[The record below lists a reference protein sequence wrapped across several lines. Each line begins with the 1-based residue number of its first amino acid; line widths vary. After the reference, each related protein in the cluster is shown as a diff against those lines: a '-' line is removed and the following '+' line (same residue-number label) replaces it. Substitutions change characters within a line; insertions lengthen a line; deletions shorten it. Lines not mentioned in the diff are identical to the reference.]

1 MLTGVTVR
9 IRLLVLAL
17 LPLTMLV
24 TVIAMALANASRL
37 DASFQDLFNN
47 RMKPI
52 SQLKIV
58 ADAVAVSVVDALHK
72 YRAGVF
78 DEERLQQELSGALS
92 RIEKSWADY
101 SADHRTAAEKEIIES
116 LVPTLERVKRMTLAY
131 GEQARAGSLRNV
143 EAGTFNREMYGAFD
157 PLGTALSTLIDLQ
170 LSEGAKLNEQMEK
183 RYDSMRTTFLLIG
196 AAALV
201 LIVAAAWFISLSIMR
216 PLSDL
221 RGVIRRVQDSS
232 NLTLRADARG
242 RDEVSDTARAFNMML
257 ESQQALLRHLAE
269 TARKLTITSD
279 EMSAISNQVSHV
291 ATSQGDQ
298 TDMVAT
304 AVHQMSM
311 AVQDVARNAQAAA
324 ASAESANSEAHTGT
338 GLVHANLDA
347 IQGLSVMVGEAG
359 AVIDTLRN
367 KTEEISTVLE
377 VIQNIAQQTN
387 LLALNAAIEAA
398 RAGEAGRG
406 FAVVAD
412 EVRSLATNTHKAT
425 ETIRE
430 MIEAL
435 QAGASSAVSVMQQ
448 SREQAQVSVQR
459 AHEAGKA
466 LGLIAQAV
474 EGIAQ
479 SNAQISTAT
488 EEQTATASEVSQNI
502 DSLNASIGEVAEGA
516 VKTSTSSV
524 ELAKLANGLD
534 SASPSSKRGRE
545 RPHRPCRTRLS
556 GRQQAAVENEGAA
569 RLRGEM
575 QDVLRAPH
583 GRTLAFAGVLDPASL
598 LHPLQAPAQAGMLD
612 FLADGA
618 LEGLQRLGHGEAR
631 RQQEQRQGAVH
642 RLARQALAGLLYQ
655 LGVVERQG
663 EALAANVAQR
673 HEVEVVVLHPGVRT
687 DQHQVEHA
695 QRPAARVAYRVADR
709 GHLLDVGRLQP
720 RLVAQGAHRRVVEAV
735 VGAAA
740 VDQHAGQ
747 GPLAGERRLGAAD
760 QQQLQ
765 SVPGVQAQRHDIHAG
780 QYFR

>member
-183 RYDSMRTTFLLIG
+183 RYDSMRTTFLFIG

-387 LLALNAAIEAA
+387 LLALNAA
-398 RAGEAGRG
+398 
-406 FAVVAD
+406 
-412 EVRSLATNTHKAT
+412 
-425 ETIRE
+425 
-430 MIEAL
+430 
-435 QAGASSAVSVMQQ
+435 
-448 SREQAQVSVQR
+448 
-459 AHEAGKA
+459 
-466 LGLIAQAV
+466 
-474 EGIAQ
+474 
-479 SNAQISTAT
+479 
-488 EEQTATASEVSQNI
+488 
-502 DSLNASIGEVAEGA
+502 
-516 VKTSTSSV
+516 
-524 ELAKLANGLD
+524 
-534 SASPSSKRGRE
+534 
-545 RPHRPCRTRLS
+545 
-556 GRQQAAVENEGAA
+556 
-569 RLRGEM
+569 
-575 QDVLRAPH
+575 
-583 GRTLAFAGVLDPASL
+583 
-598 LHPLQAPAQAGMLD
+598 
-612 FLADGA
+612 
-618 LEGLQRLGHGEAR
+618 
-631 RQQEQRQGAVH
+631 
-642 RLARQALAGLLYQ
+642 
-655 LGVVERQG
+655 
-663 EALAANVAQR
+663 
-673 HEVEVVVLHPGVRT
+673 
-687 DQHQVEHA
+687 
-695 QRPAARVAYRVADR
+695 
-709 GHLLDVGRLQP
+709 
-720 RLVAQGAHRRVVEAV
+720 
-735 VGAAA
+735 
-740 VDQHAGQ
+740 
-747 GPLAGERRLGAAD
+747 
-760 QQQLQ
+760 
-765 SVPGVQAQRHDIHAG
+765 
-780 QYFR
+780 

>member
-196 AAALV
+196 AAA
-201 LIVAAAWFISLSIMR
+201 WFISLSIMR

-269 TARKLTITSD
+269 TAKKLTITSD

-524 ELAKLANGLD
+524 ELAKLANGL
-534 SASPSSKRGRE
+534 E
-545 RPHRPCRTRLS
+545 
-556 GRQQAAVENEGAA
+556 QQI
-569 RLRGEM
+569 
-575 QDVLRAPH
+575 
-583 GRTLAFAGVLDPASL
+583 
-598 LHPLQAPAQAGMLD
+598 
-612 FLADGA
+612 
-618 LEGLQRLGHGEAR
+618 QRFT
-631 RQQEQRQGAVH
+631 V
-642 RLARQALAGLLYQ
+642 
-655 LGVVERQG
+655 
-663 EALAANVAQR
+663 
-673 HEVEVVVLHPGVRT
+673 
-687 DQHQVEHA
+687 
-695 QRPAARVAYRVADR
+695 
-709 GHLLDVGRLQP
+709 
-720 RLVAQGAHRRVVEAV
+720 
-735 VGAAA
+735 
-740 VDQHAGQ
+740 
-747 GPLAGERRLGAAD
+747 
-760 QQQLQ
+760 
-765 SVPGVQAQRHDIHAG
+765 
-780 QYFR
+780 

>member
-1 MLTGVTVR
+1 MK
-9 IRLLVLAL
+9 LLVV
-17 LPLTMLV
+17 LPLLV
-24 TVIAMALANASRL
+24 AYATAMYWCYELWTIDGGYFAHGPLVPMVMAWVIWSRRKSWSREPARIDQRGWLLLGPALFIHLCGAALTIDSL
-37 DASFQDLFNN
+37 SALSMVLAVPGLLAFLEDYSPDA
-47 RMKPI
+47 
-52 SQLKIV
+52 V
-58 ADAVAVSVVDALHK
+58 ADRVGIPSSTIREAAALFGDAVSVVDALHK

-116 LVPTLERVKRMTLAY
+116 LVPTLEQVKRMTLAY

-183 RYDSMRTTFLLIG
+183 RYNAMRTTFLLIG

-269 TARKLTITSD
+269 TARKLTVTSD

-367 KTEEISTVLE
+367 KTDEISTVLE

-524 ELAKLANGLD
+524 ELAKLANGL
-534 SASPSSKRGRE
+534 E
-545 RPHRPCRTRLS
+545 
-556 GRQQAAVENEGAA
+556 QQI
-569 RLRGEM
+569 
-575 QDVLRAPH
+575 
-583 GRTLAFAGVLDPASL
+583 
-598 LHPLQAPAQAGMLD
+598 
-612 FLADGA
+612 
-618 LEGLQRLGHGEAR
+618 QRFT
-631 RQQEQRQGAVH
+631 V
-642 RLARQALAGLLYQ
+642 
-655 LGVVERQG
+655 
-663 EALAANVAQR
+663 
-673 HEVEVVVLHPGVRT
+673 
-687 DQHQVEHA
+687 
-695 QRPAARVAYRVADR
+695 
-709 GHLLDVGRLQP
+709 
-720 RLVAQGAHRRVVEAV
+720 
-735 VGAAA
+735 
-740 VDQHAGQ
+740 
-747 GPLAGERRLGAAD
+747 
-760 QQQLQ
+760 
-765 SVPGVQAQRHDIHAG
+765 
-780 QYFR
+780 